1 MDMTSEQR
9 VPVPQT
15 EVWQALNDPRVLAA
29 CIPGCEAVDKVSDTE
44 FNMVMTAKV
53 GPVKARFNGK
63 VSLADL
69 DPPKSY
75 TLSFEGQGGTAGFG
89 KGQARVT
96 LIPDGA
102 GTRIAYTV
110 KAVVGGKLA
119 QVGSRLIDGV
129 AQKIAADFFA
139 NLSSRLGGTGNDA
152 GVREIGNSV
161 VPKTVQAAGKN
172 ANLLFWIGGI
182 ILILSVIAYFF
193 AR

>member
-9 VPVPQT
+9 VLAPQT
-15 EVWQALNDPRVLAA
+15 EVWKALNDPEVLAV
-29 CIPGCEAVDKVSDTE
+29 CIPGCEAVAKVSDTE

-89 KGQARVT
+89 KGEARVN

-102 GTRIAYTV
+102 GTRIAYSV

-129 AQKIAADFFA
+129 ARKMADDFFA
-139 NLSSRLGGTGNDA
+139 NLSSRLGGTGNEAEA
-152 GVREIGNSV
+152 GAREIG
-161 VPKTVQAAGKN
+161 TVAGKGLN
-172 ANLLFWIGGI
+172 RLFWIGGVI
-182 ILILSVIAYFF
+182 VILLVIAYFF